1 MKPEQHE
8 ASSSG
13 VSRREFLRRSSA
25 VAAAPLLTSQ
35 VQGQTRPNV
44 ILIISDQFRWDCVG
58 ANGWNP
64 LNLTPNLDA
73 MAAEGTNF
81 ANAITNQPVCGPSRA
96 CLFTGMYATGNG
108 VWHNGLPLPPECET
122 FAKAFR
128 SAGYTANYVGKWHLA
143 PEDHRD
149 PATLGP
155 VPKQYRGG
163 FDDFWEGANALELTS
178 HPFEG
183 EMFDGDGKPI
193 RFSNEYRTDFLTG
206 RVVRFLKEKRTK
218 APFFLCVSY
227 LETHHQ
233 NDIDK
238 FVPPK
243 KYADTYKNCFVP
255 QDLRP
260 LPGSWPSQLADYYG
274 CVKGIDDAV
283 GTLLTTLKEEGLE
296 DNTIVMFVSDHGC
309 HFKTRNSE
317 YKRSPHESSIHI
329 PLIAQGPGFNRS
341 LEIPELVSQID
352 IAPSLLDAARVSIP
366 GTMQGK
372 SFLSL
377 LERKTENWR
386 NEVYIGMREFTTGR
400 ILRTPDWTYA
410 VSAPKRPGWKSAERA
425 DQYVEYML
433 YDLKADPFQHTNLA
447 GFRHT
452 KQACE
457 TLRQRLL
464 ARIVEAG
471 DPRPQ
476 IEPSWFPYV

>member
-1 MKPEQHE
+1 M
-8 ASSSG
+8 ADIT
-13 VSRREFLRRSSA
+13 RRNWMGAGAL
-25 VAAAPLLTSQ
+25 AAASVLNAETAQNESRSPSG
-35 VQGQTRPNV
+35 GQPNIV
-44 ILIISDQFRWDCVG
+44 LIISDQFRADNLGCMG
-58 ANGWNP
+58 MNP
-64 LNLTPNLDA
+64 MNLTPNLDA
-73 MAAEGTNF
+73 MAKRGTLF
-81 ANAITNQPVCGPSRA
+81 RCAMANQPVCAPARA
-96 CLFTGMYATGNG
+96 TLFTGQYPERHG
-108 VWHNGLPLPPECET
+108 VWRNAIALDTHATTLASSLR
-122 FAKAFR
+122 K
-128 SAGYTANYVGKWHLA
+128 AGYTANYIGKWHLSKGG
-143 PEDHRD
+143 RD
-149 PATLGP
+149 SVGA
-155 VPKQYRGG
+155 VPPQYRGG

-218 APFFLCVSY
+218 APFFLTVSY

-243 KYADTYKNCFVP
+243 KYSDQYKNCFVP

-260 LPGSWPSQLADYYG
+260 LPGTWPSQLADYYG

-283 GTLLTTLKEEGLE
+283 GTLLATLKEEGLE

-309 HFKTRNSE
+309 HFKTRNAE

-352 IAPSLLDAARVSIP
+352 IAPSLLEAAHVSIP

-372 SFLSL
+372 SFLPL
-377 LERKTENWR
+377 LERQTTGWR

-400 ILRTPDWTYA
+400 IIRTPEWTYA
-410 VSAPKRPGWKSAERA
+410 VSAPKRPGWKAAERA
-425 DQYVEYML
+425 DQYIEYIL

-447 GFRHT
+447 GFVPL
-452 KQACE
+452 KQTCAQ
-457 TLRQRLL
+457 LRERLL

-471 DPRPQ
+471 DPRPE
-476 IEPSWFPYV
+476 IEPAWFPYV